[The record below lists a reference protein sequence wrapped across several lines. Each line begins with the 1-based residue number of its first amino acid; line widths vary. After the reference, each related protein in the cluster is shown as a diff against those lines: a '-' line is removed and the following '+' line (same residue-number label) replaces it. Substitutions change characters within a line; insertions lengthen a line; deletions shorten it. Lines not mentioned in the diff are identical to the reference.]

1 MSVPLNPILERF
13 AERTPIPVM
22 ARGVLERCLSPQQ
35 LDAWFEQVAEAQY
48 TRELLFSSVFEVM
61 TEVVFNQQPSVH
73 AAHQA
78 HAETI
83 GVSVTSLYNKLNGLE
98 PGTTAELVRF
108 AATEAAALID
118 ELGGAKPAPLPGW
131 RVKVLDGNWLEGRE
145 HRLKELRTL
154 GAAALPGKSVAVF
167 DPALELFTDLFPCED
182 AYTQERAL
190 LPAVLETVGAGELW
204 LGDRNFCTRGF
215 IEEAVRR
222 GAAVLV
228 REHEG
233 LRFTPLEPMHAC
245 GRIATG
251 QVAEQRVHLG
261 AADERDGLALRRI
274 RIELDEPTRDG
285 ETTLYLLTTLAPEAA
300 SALTLA
306 ELYLTR
312 WTIETAFLRLTVE
325 LRCEIDTL
333 GYPRAALFGFAVAA
347 VAFNVLAVVKAAL
360 RRAHGVEL
368 IEQTLSSY
376 YLTNEIANVAEALTT
391 VLDPEDWAVFQTLS
405 VTAMAAWLLELAG
418 QVNLR
423 KYRKHPRGPKK
434 PPPKRKHDPQ
444 RPHVSVARILTQRK
458 AQHKAQQTQRK
469 EGGSP

>member
-1 MSVPLNPILERF
+1 MNLPLNPILERF

-22 ARGVLERCLSPQQ
+22 ARGVLERCLSAQQ
-35 LDAWFEQVAEAQY
+35 LDAWFETVAEAQY

-61 TEVVFNQQPSVH
+61 TDVVFCQQPSVH

-78 HAETI
+78 REETI

-108 AATEAAALID
+108 AAEQAEALIE
-118 ELGGAKPAPLPGW
+118 ELDGAKPAPLPGW

-145 HRLKELRTL
+145 HRLKELR
-154 GAAALPGKSVAVF
+154 GVSAAALPGKSVAVF

-190 LPAVLETVGAGELW
+190 LPAVLETVRAGELW

-215 IEEAVRR
+215 IEGTVGR

-233 LRFTPLEPMHAC
+233 LRFTPLGPMHEA

-251 QVAEQRVHLG
+251 TVAEQRVRLG
-261 AADERDGLALRRI
+261 PADELDGLELRRI
-274 RIELDEPTRDG
+274 RIELDAPTRDG
-285 ETTLYLLTTLAPEAA
+285 ETTLYLLSTAPPEAA
-300 SALTLA
+300 SAQKLA
-306 ELYLTR
+306 ALYLTR

-325 LRCEIDTL
+325 LRGEINTL

-360 RRAHGVEL
+360 RRAHGIEL

-376 YLTNEIANVAEALTT
+376 YVANEISHTAEALIT

-405 VTAMAAWLLELAG
+405 VAAMAAWLLELAG
-418 QVNLR
+418 HVNLR

-434 PPPKRKHDPQ
+434 PPPKREHDPQ
-444 RPHVSVARILTQRK
+444 RPHVSVARILTERK
-458 AQHKAQQTQRK
+458 AQQAQRK

>member
-1 MSVPLNPILERF
+1 MSVPMNPILARF

-22 ARGVLERCLSPQQ
+22 ARGVLERCLNPQQ

-48 TRELLFSSVFEVM
+48 TRELLFSSVFEAM
-61 TEVVFNQQPSVH
+61 TEVVFKQQPSVH

-78 HAETI
+78 RAETI

-98 PGTTAELVRF
+98 PTTTAGLVRF

-118 ELGGAKPAPLPGW
+118 ALGGAKPAPLPGW

-145 HRLKELRTL
+145 HRLKELRTR

-167 DPALELFTDLFPCED
+167 DPVLELFTDLFPCED

-190 LPAVLETVGAGELW
+190 LPAVLETVRADELW
-204 LGDRNFCTRGF
+204 LGDRNFCPRGF
-215 IEEAVRR
+215 IETVVSRD
-222 GAAVLV
+222 AAVLV

-233 LRFTPLEPMHAC
+233 LRFTPLEPMREC
-245 GRIATG
+245 GRIAPG
-251 QVAEQRVHLG
+251 KAAEQRVRLG
-261 AADERDGLALRRI
+261 PADELGGLELRRI

-285 ETTLYLLTTLAPEAA
+285 ETTLYLLTTLVPQAA
-300 SALTLA
+300 SALSLA
-306 ELYLTR
+306 RLYLTR

-368 IEQTLSSY
+368 IERTLSSY
-376 YLTNEIANVAEALTT
+376 YLANEIANVTEALTM

-405 VTAMAAWLLELAG
+405 VAAMAAWLLELAG

-444 RPHVSVARILTQRK
+444 RPHVSVARILTERK
-458 AQHKAQQTQRK
+458 AQRKTPQAQPK
-469 EGGSP
+469 KMSP

>member
-22 ARGVLERCLSPQQ
+22 ARGVLERCLNPQQ
-35 LDAWFEQVAEAQY
+35 LDSWFEQVAEEQY
-48 TRELLFSSVFEVM
+48 TRRLLFSTVYEVM
-61 TEVVFNQQPSVH
+61 TEVVFRQQPSVP
-73 AAHQA
+73 AAYRA
-78 HAETI
+78 REEAV

-98 PGTTAELVRF
+98 PGVTAGLVRF
-108 AATEAAALID
+108 AGAQAAALVD

-145 HRLKELRTL
+145 HRLKELRAL
-154 GAAALPGKSVAVF
+154 GAAPLPGKSVAVF

-182 AYTQERAL
+182 AYIQERAL
-190 LPAVLETVGAGELW
+190 LPAVLETVNAGELW

-215 IEEAVRR
+215 IEEVVRR

-233 LRFTPLEPMHAC
+233 LRWTPLGPMRPC

-251 QVAEQRVHLG
+251 QVAEQWVHLG
-261 AADERDGLALRRI
+261 NPDEPEGLRLRRI
-274 RIELDEPTRDG
+274 RIELDKPTRDG

-306 ELYLTR
+306 KLYLTR
-312 WTIETAFLRLTVE
+312 WSIETAFLRLTVE

-360 RRAHGVEL
+360 RRVHGVQL

-376 YLTNEIANVAEALTT
+376 YLTLEMANFAEALST

-405 VTAMAAWLLELAG
+405 LAAMAAWLLGLAG

-423 KYRKHPRGPKK
+423 KYRKSPRGPKK
-434 PPPKRKHDPQ
+434 TSPQ
-444 RPHVSVARILTQRK
+444 REHNSHRPHVSVARILIERKSRRKTQQAQRK
-458 AQHKAQQTQRK
+458 K
-469 EGGSP
+469 GSP

>member
-1 MSVPLNPILERF
+1 MNPILERF

-22 ARGVLERCLSPQQ
+22 ARAVLERCLNPQQ

-48 TRELLFSSVFEVM
+48 TRELLFSSVFEAM
-61 TEVVFNQQPSVH
+61 TEVVFKPPPSVH

-78 HAETI
+78 RAEMI

-98 PGTTAELVRF
+98 PTTTAELVRF

-118 ELGGAKPAPLPGW
+118 ALGGAKPAPLPGW

-145 HRLKELRTL
+145 HRLKELRTR
-154 GAAALPGKSVAVF
+154 GAAALPGKSGAVF
-167 DPALELFTDLFPCED
+167 DPVLELFTDLFPCED

-190 LPAVLETVGAGELW
+190 LPAVLETVRAGELW
-204 LGDRNFCTRGF
+204 LGDRNFCTCGF
-215 IEEAVRR
+215 IETVVSRA
-222 GAAVLV
+222 AAVLV

-233 LRFTPLEPMHAC
+233 LRFTPLEPMREC

-251 QVAEQRVHLG
+251 KAAEQRVRLG
-261 AADERDGLALRRI
+261 PAHELGGLELRRI
-274 RIELDEPTRDG
+274 RIELDEPTRAG
-285 ETTLYLLTTLAPEAA
+285 ETTLYLLTTLALQAA

-306 ELYLTR
+306 RLYVTR

-325 LRCEIDTL
+325 LRCEIDPL

-360 RRAHGVEL
+360 RRAHGVER

-376 YLTNEIANVAEALTT
+376 YLANEMANVTEALTT

-405 VTAMAAWLLELAG
+405 MAAMAAWLLELAS

-444 RPHVSVARILTQRK
+444 RPHVSVARILTERK
-458 AQHKAQQTQRK
+458 AQRKTPQAQPK
-469 EGGSP
+469 KMSP

>member
-1 MSVPLNPILERF
+1 MSIPMNPILARF

-22 ARGVLERCLSPQQ
+22 VRGVLERCLNPQQ
-35 LDAWFEQVAEAQY
+35 LDAWFEPVAEAQY
-48 TRELLFSSVFEVM
+48 TRELLFSSVFEAM
-61 TEVVFNQQPSVH
+61 TDVVFKQQPSVH

-78 HAETI
+78 RAETI

-98 PGTTAELVRF
+98 PTTTAELVRF

-118 ELGGAKPAPLPGW
+118 ALGGAKPAPLPGW

-145 HRLKELRTL
+145 HRLKELRTR

-167 DPALELFTDLFPCED
+167 DPVLELFTDLFPCED

-190 LPAVLETVGAGELW
+190 LPAVLETVRAGELW

-215 IEEAVRR
+215 IETVVSRD
-222 GAAVLV
+222 AAVLV

-233 LRFTPLEPMHAC
+233 LRFTPLEPMREC

-251 QVAEQRVHLG
+251 KVAEQRVRLG
-261 AADERDGLALRRI
+261 PADERGGLELRRI
-274 RIELDEPTRDG
+274 RLALDEPTRDG
-285 ETTLYLLTTLAPEAA
+285 ETTLYLVTTLAPQAA

-306 ELYLTR
+306 RLYLTR

-376 YLTNEIANVAEALTT
+376 YLANEIAHVTEAVTT
-391 VLDPEDWAVFQTLS
+391 VLDPEDWAVFQTLG
-405 VTAMAAWLLELAG
+405 VAAMAAWLLELAG
-418 QVNLR
+418 HVNLR

-434 PPPKRKHDPQ
+434 PPPKRQHDPQ
-444 RPHVSVARILTQRK
+444 GPHVSVARILTERK
-458 AQHKAQQTQRK
+458 AQRKTQQAHPK
-469 EGGSP
+469 KMSP